1 VPPGGLRWTAES
13 MATMRPAC
21 APAVQKRMLWG
32 LPRQPS
38 AAQGS
43 RSALPSSMS
52 SRNSLRAHTLQLTSC
67 SFFILFFNF
76 WPGCNVSWAF
86 SGRKLVP
93 AKFSETAN
101 SCSSVPLAGALV
113 IVHHQARSVSSK
125 ANSRATSTYEEGT
138 LERASQ
144 VKFFGN
150 FSRVERMRLQKSHSV
165 SKHNGN
171 WMEEGTCR
179 GLRRCA

>member
-1 VPPGGLRWTAES
+1 
-13 MATMRPAC
+13 MRPAC
-21 APAVQKRMLWG
+21 APAVQKRTLWG

-52 SRNSLRAHTLQLTSC
+52 SRNSLRAHTVQLAAC
-67 SFFILFFNF
+67 SFLKS
-76 WPGCNVSWAF
+76 WPGCSISCAL

-93 AKFSETAN
+93 AGFLETATVVVVSPCWN
-101 SCSSVPLAGALV
+101 TCAS
-113 IVHHQARSVSSK
+113 VHHQARSVPSQTVP
-125 ANSRATSTYEEGT
+125 RATCTTEEGT

-144 VKFFGN
+144 IKRFGTL
-150 FSRVERMRLQKSHSV
+150 SRVERMRLEKSHSV